1 MKHTLSKFER
11 LCHVKVIDEL
21 FDRSNP
27 ANKSFSIYPIRVVYA
42 PRKTTADELGF
53 QHRVL
58 FSVSK
63 RAFKRAVDRNLL
75 KRRIREGYRLQK
87 HLLSE
92 YMALNISLMYVSK
105 SIEESSV
112 IHEAIEKILLKI
124 LKDAK

>member
-1 MKHTLSKFER
+1 MSFTLAKYER

-42 PRKTTADELGF
+42 SRKPADFETGF

-63 RAFKRAVDRNLL
+63 RGFKRAVDRNLL
-75 KRRIREGYRLQK
+75 KRRIREAYRLHKSILGQ
-87 HLLSE
+87 HLP
-92 YMALNISLMYVSK
+92 LNISLMYVSK
-105 SIEESSV
+105 TIETSEV
-112 IHEAIEKILLKI
+112 IHAAVQKILLKI
-124 LKDAK
+124 LQEVK